1 MSTNLLVFVAL
12 VTGAFST
19 RSHQTQLALANPI
32 RKVVTMLQSMQ
43 TKVQEEGEKELALY
57 DKYMCYCKTAGGD
70 LQASIATAGDNI
82 AEFGNKIKAAE
93 EQMVVLKEELKTAQD
108 DRAAAKAAMAEA
120 TAIREKEA
128 AAYAAEKAAADK
140 DISAVAKAV
149 AALEK
154 GMAGAFLQT
163 SAAQTLKSIFS
174 RRKNMLMDDDRQDLM
189 AFLSNSQGTDY
200 APQSGQIVGILKQM
214 GDEMAAGLA
223 EATKEE
229 EAAIANYEKLM
240 AAKKKEVVALT
251 QEIETK
257 LTRVGDLGVDIAEMK
272 NDLGDTQEA
281 LIEDKKFMANLED
294 NCEKKKKEW
303 EVIVKTRA
311 EELSALADTIKVLND
326 DDALELFKKTL
337 PSASSFMQ
345 IQVTAQEMRAK
356 AVTELHEF
364 LQSHPGNAKL
374 ELLALA
380 LQGKK
385 IGFEKVIKMIDDMVA
400 TLKVEQQD
408 DDSKKEYCAEEL
420 DLADDKKKG
429 LEHDIT
435 DEESAIEVANDAIAK
450 LAEEIAALTAGIKEL
465 DKMVMEATEQRKEE
479 NEDFKELMASD
490 TAAKELLKFAKNRLN
505 KFYNPKLYKAP
516 PKTELS
522 REDRIVEN
530 MSGTAA
536 PTEAP
541 GGIAGTG
548 IAVFAEVSSH
558 DQQQVAPP
566 PPPETFGAYQKKS
579 EDGMGVMAMVDLLI
593 ADLDKE
599 MTEAETMEKDAQAD
613 YETSMKDAADK
624 RTADSKLLSEK
635 EAIKAETEAD
645 LEAKTEDKAAASAE
659 LMSTMKYISSLHME
673 CDWLLKYF
681 DVRKEARANEID
693 ALGKAKAVLS
703 GADYSLLQT
712 KAQRFLRRT
721 A

>member
-1 MSTNLLVFVAL
+1 
-12 VTGAFST
+12 
-19 RSHQTQLALANPI
+19 
-32 RKVVTMLQSMQ
+32 MLQSMQ
-43 TKVQEEGEKELALY
+43 AKVQEEGEKELALY

-70 LQASIATAGDNI
+70 LQGSIAGAEDSI

-93 EQMVVLKEELKTAQD
+93 EQKVVLEEELKTAQD
-108 DRAAAKAAMAEA
+108 DRTAAKAAMAEA

-128 AAYAAEKAAADK
+128 AAYAVEKAVADK
-140 DISAVAKAV
+140 DISAIVKAV

-163 SAAQTLKSIFS
+163 DAAQTLKSMVS
-174 RRKNMLMDDDRQDLM
+174 RKKDMLMDDDRQDLM

-223 EATKEE
+223 EATKAE
-229 EAAIANYEKLM
+229 EAAIAMYEKLM
-240 AAKKKEVVALT
+240 AAKKKEVIALT
-251 QEIETK
+251 KEIETK
-257 LTRVGDLGVDIAEMK
+257 LTRIGDLGVEVAEMK

-281 LIEDKKFMANLED
+281 LIQDKKFLANLEE

-345 IQVTAQEMRAK
+345 IQVTAQEMRGRAL
-356 AVTELHEF
+356 TELQQF
-364 LQSHPGNAKL
+364 LQSHPRNAKL

-408 DDSKKEYCAEEL
+408 DDKKKEYCAEEL

-429 LEHDIT
+429 LEHDIADLET
-435 DEESAIEVANDAIAK
+435 AIEAAKDAIAK

-536 PTEAP
+536 PTEVP

-548 IAVFAEVSSH
+548 IAVFAEVMAH
-558 DQQQVAPP
+558 EQQQVAPP

-579 EDGMGVMAMVDLLI
+579 EDSMGVMAMVDLLI

-599 MTEAETMEKDAQAD
+599 MTEAETTEKDAQAD

-635 EAIKAETEAD
+635 ESIKAETEAD
-645 LEAKTEDKAAASAE
+645 LESKTEDKAAANVE

-712 KAQRFLRRT
+712 KAQRFLRRS